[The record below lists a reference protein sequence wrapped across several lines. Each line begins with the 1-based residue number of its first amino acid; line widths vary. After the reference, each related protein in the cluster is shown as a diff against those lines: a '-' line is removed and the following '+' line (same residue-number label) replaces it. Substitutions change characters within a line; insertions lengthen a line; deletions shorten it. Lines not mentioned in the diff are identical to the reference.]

1 MSRTP
6 AAPPDTTDS
15 ASGQPVGQGPQP
27 DLGPDPRAAY
37 REALLE
43 LAAADDRVI
52 CLDSDT
58 GGLESTFGER
68 FPGRYVNV
76 GIAEANLMT
85 VAAGLARRGFVPYVH
100 TMATFATMRAGEF
113 LKLDIVGNRL
123 PVRVIATHGG
133 LAAAHFGTS
142 HFALEDL
149 AVTRA
154 LADLAVVVPGDA
166 RQIGAA
172 THQLHELPGPGYL
185 RLGRSATPLPPGPAP
200 EFRLGRARV
209 LREGADVTVV
219 AAGPLPLLLA
229 LEAAA
234 ALATDGIGAQVLD
247 LHTLHPLDHEGLLA
261 ACRGRAGVVTVE
273 EHRPQGGLGDAVAEV
288 VSAEL
293 ALPLRRVAVRGR
305 PGVRVAGQRAALEQ
319 LGVHTDAVVDAARH
333 LHART
338 PVVR

>member
-1 MSRTP
+1 MTTAHP
-6 AAPPDTTDS
+6 AGQAPQSVP
-15 ASGQPVGQGPQP
+15 
-27 DLGPDPRAAY
+27 GPDPRAAY

-43 LAAADDRVI
+43 LAAADSRVV

-58 GGLESTFGER
+58 GGLENTFGER
-68 FPGRYVNV
+68 FPDRYVNV

-85 VAAGLARRGFVPYVH
+85 VAAGLARRGFLPYVH

-113 LKLDIVGNRL
+113 LKLDVVGNRL
-123 PVRVIATHGG
+123 PVRVVATHGG
-133 LAAAHFGTS
+133 LSAAHFGTS

-154 LADLAVVVPGDA
+154 LSDLTVVVPGDA

-172 THQLHELPGPGYL
+172 TRQLHEVPGPGYL
-185 RLGRSATPLPPGPAP
+185 RLGRSATPVPPGPAP
-200 EFRLGRARV
+200 AFRLGRARV
-209 LREGADVTVV
+209 LREGADVTLV

-234 ALATDGIGAQVLD
+234 ELAAGGTEAQVLD

-273 EHRPQGGLGDAVAEV
+273 EHRPQGGLGDAVTEV
-288 VSAEL
+288 VAAEL
-293 ALPLRRVAVRGR
+293 ALPVRRVAVRGR

-319 LGVHTDAVVDAARH
+319 LGVSTGAVAEAARH
-333 LHART
+333 LHAARAESPAQHT
-338 PVVR
+338 AAGPTMRG